1 MRVQSPSGSE
11 RVGGQLA
18 CRCAMF
24 KLLRVSVLVGALPLS
39 LWLPHCSQN
48 TGSLSP
54 ATTCKLPRDL
64 TSRVLHRELAERTE
78 AVNVPHTGARAAI
91 DIIRPAVLALGKIR
105 GDIMVW
111 ANFKSEKSE
120 FKIWI
125 FPDQLLLRNAT
136 DLFPGPAGGSDV
148 LDLFLLSESSDKA
161 KGFTLALQ
169 PWALVCRRTALRSGQ
184 SLHYWVS
191 AVSSVGRAGA
201 FTWGTVRRTW
211 CGSCSLL
218 VWKHK

>member
-1 MRVQSPSGSE
+1 MIGFEQIRSTQGWKTKTPFGFVFSSVEDICCQKNRSSSMRVQSPSGSE

-24 KLLRVSVLVGALPLS
+24 KLLRVSVSVGALPLS

-120 FKIWI
+120 FKI
-125 FPDQLLLRNAT
+125 
-136 DLFPGPAGGSDV
+136 
-148 LDLFLLSESSDKA
+148 
-161 KGFTLALQ
+161 
-169 PWALVCRRTALRSGQ
+169 
-184 SLHYWVS
+184 
-191 AVSSVGRAGA
+191 
-201 FTWGTVRRTW
+201 
-211 CGSCSLL
+211 
-218 VWKHK
+218 